1 MLQCGLSPEY
11 VLDKMQFYEVETLLE
26 NLWMKDKASWEQTR
40 TISYITAQCQSS
52 KKLNPEDLM
61 KFPWD
66 EKVEKIED
74 TPEEIENMRKEMK
87 AMEDRLNNK

>member
-1 MLQCGLSPEY
+1 
-11 VLDKMQFYEVETLLE
+11 MQFYEIETLME
-26 NLWMKDKASWEQTR
+26 NMWMKDKTSWDLAR
-40 TISYITAQCQSS
+40 LIINWCQQSA
-52 KKLNPEDLM
+52 KPVNMFEKM

-87 AMEDRLNNK
+87 AMEDRLNKK

>member
-1 MLQCGLSPEY
+1 
-11 VLDKMQFYEVETLLE
+11 MQFYEIETLME
-26 NLWMKDKASWEQTR
+26 NIWMKDKASWEQTR

-87 AMEDRLNNK
+87 AMEDRLNKK

>member
-1 MLQCGLSPEY
+1 
-11 VLDKMQFYEVETLLE
+11 
-26 NLWMKDKASWEQTR
+26 MKDKTSWDQAR
-40 TISYITAQCQSS
+40 LIINWCQQSA
-52 KKLNPEDLM
+52 KPVNLFEKM

-87 AMEDRLNNK
+87 AMEDRLNKK

>member
-1 MLQCGLSPEY
+1 MFE
-11 VLDKMQFYEVETLLE
+11 K
-26 NLWMKDKASWEQTR
+26 
-40 TISYITAQCQSS
+40 
-52 KKLNPEDLM
+52 M

-87 AMEDRLNNK
+87 AMEDRLNKK